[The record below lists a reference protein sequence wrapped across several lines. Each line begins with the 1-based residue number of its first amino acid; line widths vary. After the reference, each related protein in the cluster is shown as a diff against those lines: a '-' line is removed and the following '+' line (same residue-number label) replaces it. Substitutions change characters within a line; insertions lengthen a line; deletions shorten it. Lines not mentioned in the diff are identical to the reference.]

1 MRDQLRCPVYANLS
15 HLGNEKKYI
24 GFARDI
30 DAANPSVYI
39 GPEVMVGI
47 FVETAIH
54 LYWEWVRKDK
64 EIELEV
70 KDQILN
76 DVLLQVCGL
85 KILLGYNVGINI
97 HPGDR
102 CRQ

>member
-1 MRDQLRCPVYANLS
+1 MRDQLRYPVYANFS

-30 DAANPSVYI
+30 DAANPGVYI

-54 LYWEWVRKDK
+54 LYWEWVRTDK
-64 EIELEV
+64 MVELKLKERILSEV
-70 KDQILN
+70 LS
-76 DVLLQVCGL
+76 QVCF
-85 KILLGYNVGINI
+85 LLRLRGGSLS
-97 HPGDR
+97 
-102 CRQ
+102 